1 MTHEQ
6 ITKLIKEIRGRA
18 TEMGKQD
25 YPVTEDGLK
34 KWRTTVD
41 NIRGDINRLEFL
53 WKALPNRVTVEP
65 LPFQEGRECMTT
77 GSGDFRPAG

>member
-41 NIRGDINRLEFL
+41 NIRGDIDRLEFL
-53 WKALPNRVTVEP
+53 RKALPTR
-65 LPFQEGRECMTT
+65 
-77 GSGDFRPAG
+77 

>member
-1 MTHEQ
+1 MLRRRLIREIRAGMTHEQ

-41 NIRGDINRLEFL
+41 NIRGDIDRLEFL
-53 WKALPNRVTVEP
+53 RKALPNKVTVEP
-65 LPFQEGRECMTT
+65 LPF
-77 GSGDFRPAG
+77 